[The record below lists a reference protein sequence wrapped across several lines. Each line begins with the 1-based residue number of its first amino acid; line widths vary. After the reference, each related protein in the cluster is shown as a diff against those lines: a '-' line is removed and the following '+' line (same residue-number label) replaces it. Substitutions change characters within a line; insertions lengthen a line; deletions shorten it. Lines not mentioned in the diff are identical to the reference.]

1 MMLCVANPDDSGAP
15 GYSAVEMA
23 RAGEAAGFDQL
34 FREHAGS
41 ITAFARSRGAT
52 DPEGICN
59 ETFLRAFRS
68 LDTFDGDDAAFR
80 RWVFS
85 ICRNLIIDAHRA
97 RERRPVEVLA
107 EPPEVSA
114 AGADEIA
121 LMRLGDENVRRLLA
135 PLTDDQR
142 EVILLRLVAD
152 LTLAETAEIVGRPVS
167 AVKRLQARGLKRL
180 QSKILGEE
188 VS

>member
-1 MMLCVANPDDSGAP
+1 MIPCVANPDEPPARGVDALAS
-15 GYSAVEMA
+15 A
-23 RAGEAAGFDQL
+23 RAGRGEGFDQL
-34 FREHAGS
+34 FRTYAGA

-68 LDTFDGDDAAFR
+68 IGDFEGGEAEFR
-80 RWVFS
+80 SWIFS
-85 ICRNLIIDAHRA
+85 ICRNQLIDAHRK
-97 RERRPVEVLA
+97 RERRPIEVLA

-114 AGADEIA
+114 AGAEEIA
-121 LMRLGDENVRRLLA
+121 LMRLGGEEVRRILA
-135 PLTDDQR
+135 PLTDEQR

-152 LTLAETAEIVGRPVS
+152 LSLAETAEIVGRPVT
-167 AVKRLQARGLKRL
+167 AVKRLQARALKRL
-180 QSKILGEE
+180 QTNILRGE